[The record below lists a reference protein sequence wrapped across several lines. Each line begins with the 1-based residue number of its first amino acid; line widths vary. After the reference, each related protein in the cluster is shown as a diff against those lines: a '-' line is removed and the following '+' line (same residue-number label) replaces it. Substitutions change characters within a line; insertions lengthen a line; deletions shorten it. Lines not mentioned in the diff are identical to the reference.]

1 MNDLK
6 YSFRVLVQNP
16 AFTAMA
22 VLSLALGIGANAAI
36 FSLLDAVLLKTL
48 PVRHPEQLV
57 FLENGEPDAK
67 RSSNISYRSFEQL
80 RSQHEVLANLCFFS
94 FATRVNTVVNGNA
107 EVVEGQL
114 VSGNFFTTLG
124 VEPAA
129 GRMLVDADDSEA
141 NPQSVAVISYSY
153 WQRRFGATA
162 LAVGQNVVLNN
173 HPFTIVG
180 VAPQEFF
187 GVIVGSAPDVYLPS
201 ASGDQILPRRVRSR
215 AGMLPFVLAR
225 LRDGVGEEQAR
236 PALELAVKQI
246 ALAELGPDAT
256 AEKREAMQQRQLHLL
271 SASQGFNV
279 LRQQFSTPLRLL
291 MVVVGLVLLIAC
303 ANVAN
308 LLLARA
314 TAREREIALRVA
326 LGASRWRI
334 VRQLLTESLLLAL
347 IGGGVGLLLAS
358 WSNSLL
364 LSVFST
370 GQNPVTA
377 GAPLTIKTPLDLRI
391 IGFTAAV
398 SSLAAV
404 VFGLAPAWRATRLD
418 LTPSLKASRG
428 AGGSTRSLGW
438 GRALVVA
445 QVALSFTL
453 LIAAGLFIR
462 SLSRLRNV
470 DIGFQREHVL
480 VFNVDPQL
488 INYERKQIPEL
499 YKQML
504 ERMRHVPGVE
514 SVTLTRQGLLSGGGT
529 QGSIRVPGFEPP
541 PRENTLINVGGEL
554 ELDVPYF
561 AQVGP
566 DFCRTLGM
574 TILRG
579 RDISAQDNE
588 TAPKVALVNEA
599 FARYYFNNQDP
610 IGRRFDRGSA
620 DGGEVE
626 IVGLV
631 KDAKANSVREQTPRT
646 FYVPF
651 FQDSS
656 SWRET
661 SFQIRTVGDPLE
673 LAAALR
679 REVQA
684 IDPNLPL
691 FRVRTL
697 ESQVDETL
705 GQERLVTTFAS
716 LFGVL
721 ALLLACAG
729 LYGVLSYSVSRRTQ
743 EIGIR
748 MALGARRSDVL
759 RMVLQQGMALA
770 AIGIGVG
777 LASAFVL
784 TRYLE
789 SLSSLLFGVKSTDPL
804 TYALTIVVMMVVG
817 LVACL
822 LPARRATEVS
832 PLVALRQE

>member
-57 FLENGEPDAK
+57 FLENGEPEAK

-80 RSQHEVLANLCFFS
+80 RSQNQVLASLCFFS
-94 FATRVNTVVNGNA
+94 FATRVNAVVNGNA

-124 VEPAA
+124 VQPAA
-129 GRMLVDADDSEA
+129 GRMLLDADDSEA
-141 NPQSVAVISYSY
+141 NPQLVAVISYSY
-153 WQRRFGATA
+153 WQRRFGASA
-162 LAVGQNVVLNN
+162 LAIGQNVVLNN

-180 VAPQEFF
+180 VAPPEFF

-215 AGMLPFVLAR
+215 PAMLPFVLAR
-225 LRDGVGEEQAR
+225 LREGVGEQQAQ

-246 ALAELGPDAT
+246 GLADLGPDGT
-256 AEKREAMQQRQLHLL
+256 VEKRDAIQQRRLHLL
-271 SASQGFNV
+271 PASHGFNV

-291 MVVVGLVLLIAC
+291 MGVVGLVLLIAC

-314 TAREREIALRVA
+314 AAREKEIALRVA

-334 VRQLLTESLLLAL
+334 IRQLLTESLLLAV
-347 IGGGVGLLLAS
+347 IGGGLGLLLAS
-358 WSNSLL
+358 WCSSLL
-364 LSVFST
+364 LSVFSS

-377 GAPLTIKTPLDLRI
+377 GAPLTINTPLDLRI
-391 IGFTAAV
+391 LGFTAAV
-398 SSLAAV
+398 SLLAAI
-404 VFGLAPAWRATRLD
+404 VFGLAPAWRAARLD

-428 AGGSTRSLGW
+428 AGGSTRSFGW
-438 GRALVVA
+438 GRTLVVA

-453 LIAAGLFIR
+453 LIGAGLFIR

-504 ERMRHVPGVE
+504 ERIRHVPGVE

-529 QGSIRVPGFEPP
+529 QGSIRVPGFEPRP
-541 PRENTLINVGGEL
+541 QENTLINVGGEL

-574 TILRG
+574 TILHG

-610 IGRRFDRGSA
+610 IGKRFDRGSA

-631 KDAKANSVREQTPRT
+631 KDAKANNVREQTPRT

-651 FQDSS
+651 LQDSS

-661 SFQIRTVGDPLE
+661 SFQIRTTGDPLD

-679 REVQA
+679 REVQT
-684 IDPNLPL
+684 INPNLPL

-697 ESQVDETL
+697 ESQVDESL
-705 GQERLVTTFAS
+705 GQERLVTTLAS

-759 RMVLQQGMALA
+759 GLFIGHGMMLVMLGL
-770 AIGIGVG
+770 AIGV
-777 LASAFVL
+777 AVAFLL
-784 TRYLE
+784 TRWI
-789 SLSSLLFGVKSTDPL
+789 SSLLFGVSATDL
-804 TYALTIVVMMVVG
+804 TTFAIVTSGLAVVG

-822 LPARRATEVS
+822 VPARRATKVD
-832 PLVALRQE
+832 PLVALRYE